1 MLLSIIVISHN
12 QQNQLKRCLDSIL
25 TMPLPFEHE
34 IIISDDAS
42 NDGTW
47 ELAQDYASRYTEVSA
62 YQCNTD
68 DYNPKIKSE
77 RSGWNRCNAYK
88 HATGKYIAHIDGDD
102 FFINGSEVYKR
113 QVELLEQ
120 HPECSCCMAN
130 DLDLTDGED
139 LSSVT
144 VRHKEKFET
153 GYVLSSK
160 EYISKYF
167 RESHVFVYR
176 RNLEVDPVASYGGYY
191 VDTLITDH
199 HLQFG
204 DIVCLDDAGYV
215 YVHYK
220 SSIWTKMTA
229 SYDYMA
235 FSHILY
241 IPLLVPKWKL
251 VFYSS
256 QNHLKILLN
265 VIWLVRSGYSLSDE
279 NLNWIRRFDLHLYRL
294 FNKKITFV
302 DKVYLGLFA
311 RNVKLLLK
319 FKPTVLFPYKIISL
333 FL

>member
-12 QQNQLKRCLDSIL
+12 QRDLLRRCLDSIL

-47 ELAQDYASRYTEVSA
+47 ELAQEYASKFPEIYA

-68 DYNPKIKSE
+68 DYNPNIRSE

-88 HATGKYIAHIDGDD
+88 HATGKYIAHIDADD
-102 FFINGSEVYKR
+102 FFLDGSEVYKK

-130 DLDLTDGED
+130 DLDLTDGDD
-139 LSSVT
+139 LTSAT

-153 GYVLSSK
+153 GYVLPSK

-176 RNLEVDPVASYGGYY
+176 RNTSVDPVALYGGYY

-204 DIVCLDDAGYV
+204 DIVCLDDAGYL

-220 SSIWTKMTA
+220 SSIWTKMTG

-241 IPLLVPKWKL
+241 IPMLIPKWKP

-256 QNHLKILLN
+256 QHHLKILLN
-265 VIWLVRSGYSLSDE
+265 VIWLARSGYSLSED
-279 NLNWIRRFDLHLYRL
+279 NLKWVRRFDLYIYKV
-294 FNKKITFV
+294 FNRKIKLG
-302 DKVYLGLFA
+302 DKVHLGLLA
-311 RNVKLLLK
+311 RYVKLLIK
-319 FKPTVLFPYKIISL
+319 WKPSFLLPYKIISL

>member
-1 MLLSIIVISHN
+1 MLLSILVISHN

-47 ELAQDYASRYTEVSA
+47 ELAQDYASRYTEISA

-102 FFINGSEVYKR
+102 FFINGSDVYKR

-153 GYVLSSK
+153 GDVLSSK

-176 RNLEVDPVASYGGYY
+176 RNLKVDPVALYGGYY

-220 SSIWTKMTA
+220 SSIWTKMTG

-241 IPLLVPKWKL
+241 IPMLIPKWKP

-256 QNHLKILLN
+256 QYHLKILLN
-265 VIWLVRSGYSLSDE
+265 VIWLARSGYSLSED
-279 NLNWIRRFDLHLYRL
+279 NLKWVRRFDLYIYKV
-294 FNKKITFV
+294 FNREIKFM
-302 DKVYLGLFA
+302 DKVHLGLLA
-311 RNVKLLLK
+311 RYIKLLIK
-319 FKPTVLFPYKIISL
+319 WKPSLGLPYKIISL

>member
-12 QQNQLKRCLDSIL
+12 QRDLLKRCLDSIL
-25 TMPLPFEHE
+25 SMPLPFEHE

-47 ELAQDYASRYTEVSA
+47 ELAQEYASKFPEISA

-68 DYNPKIKSE
+68 DYNPDILSD
-77 RSGWNRCNAYK
+77 RSGWNRCNAYN
-88 HATGKYIAHIDGDD
+88 HAIGKYIAHVDADD
-102 FFINGSEVYKR
+102 FFIEGTDIYKK
-113 QVELLEQ
+113 QIELLEQ

-130 DLDLTDGED
+130 DLDLTDGDD
-139 LSSVT
+139 LSSAT
-144 VRHKEKFET
+144 IRHKDKFET

-176 RNLEVDPVASYGGYY
+176 HNPSVDPVALYGGYY

-220 SSIWTKMTA
+220 SSIWSQTSA
-229 SYDYMA
+229 SSDYIA
-235 FSHILY
+235 FSHVLY
-241 IPLLVPKWKL
+241 IPLLIPKWKP

-256 QNHLKILLN
+256 QYHLGWILKA
-265 VIWLVRSGYSLSDE
+265 IWLVRSGYYLSDE
-279 NLNWIRRFDLHLYRL
+279 NLNWVRRFDLHIYKL
-294 FNKKITFV
+294 FNKKITFF

-311 RNVKLLLK
+311 RYVKLLLK